1 MKWWVQPKRSEL
13 VSAIVDGLKDFE
25 YLDRNHNYGGMAEVK
40 KIAVLGAGIMGAGIA
55 QVAAQAGYAV
65 ILRDLQMS
73 LVKDGLQ
80 TIEDNLDRLQNKG
93 RLEQADKLAILQRI
107 HGTIDLAELND
118 VDLVIEAVVE
128 NMAVKRQIFAELD
141 NICPNHTILATN
153 TSSLSITEIAAATN
167 RQDKVMGM
175 HFLNPVPSVKLVELI
190 RGMETSD
197 LTVEQACAFI
207 KQIGKEHVLINR
219 ESPGFIVNRILVPY
233 INEAIWLY
241 GEGIEKEVIDQ
252 AMILGAGMTVGPLEM
267 ADMIGLDTL
276 YSVIEAF
283 YHEFRDSKYRP
294 HTILSTMV
302 RAGYYGKKSGQGF
315 YKY

>member
-1 MKWWVQPKRSEL
+1 M
-13 VSAIVDGLKDFE
+13 
-25 YLDRNHNYGGMAEVK
+25 K

-65 ILRDLQMS
+65 VLRDLQMS

-80 TIEDNLDRLQNKG
+80 TIEDNLEHQLTKG
-93 RLEQADKLAILQRI
+93 RLEKNEKQEILQRI
-107 HGTIDLAELND
+107 HGTIDLSELND

-141 NICPNHTILATN
+141 NICPAHTILATN
-153 TSSLSITEIAAATN
+153 TSSLSITEIAASTN
-167 RQDKVMGM
+167 RQNQVMGM
-175 HFLNPVPSVKLVELI
+175 HFFNPVPSMKLVELI

-197 LTVEQACAFI
+197 HTVDEARNFI
-207 KQIGKEHVLINR
+207 RQIGKENVLINR

-241 GEGIEKEVIDQ
+241 GEGTDKEVIDQ
-252 AMILGAGMTVGPLEM
+252 AMMLGAGMPQGPLEM
-267 ADMIGLDTL
+267 ADIIGLDTL
-276 YSVIEAF
+276 YSVTQAF
-283 YHEFRDSKYRP
+283 CNEFRDSKYRP
-294 HTILSTMV
+294 HTIFSTMV

-315 YKY
+315 YNYNK